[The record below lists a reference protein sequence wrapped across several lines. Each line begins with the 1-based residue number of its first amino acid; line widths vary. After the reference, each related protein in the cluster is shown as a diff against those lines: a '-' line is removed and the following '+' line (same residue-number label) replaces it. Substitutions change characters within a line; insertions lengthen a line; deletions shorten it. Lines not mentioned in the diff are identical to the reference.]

1 MTSDTAQ
8 DVTPPVVRRDLLP
21 DLLRAWALIGIV
33 LVNVEVFSSSM
44 VLGYTDA
51 QKADALSNG
60 LHLGVLS
67 LFVLK
72 SYSLFSLMFGAGLG
86 YQIGAAERRGENFTG
101 NYFRRLAGLLLLG
114 LLHVTLLF
122 VGDILVTYAVLG
134 VILFLCRNLRPRD
147 LVIWGIVL
155 NVLQFL
161 ILLALAGL
169 FFVLANI
176 PDEAVRMEIAM
187 KMAAEMETYEA
198 VDAVFRDGGFLD
210 VVMARIRLLPDVYTG
225 IPIMQGIAAL
235 GFFFFG
241 LAFFKTG
248 LLQRLEHKFWWWSRW
263 VFLPI
268 GVVGS
273 VAGAV
278 LYDAA
283 PNRQDAI
290 LFLAMAIMVAASPF
304 STFGYAGWLAKIAE
318 VAGGPI
324 LRFFARGGSATLTA
338 YLMQS
343 VILAFVFLEYGLG
356 LYGEISA
363 GQAILLALA
372 TGVFT
377 LSFTSIWLLY
387 FKRGPM
393 EILLR
398 RWTYLGQGEV
408 LSRQ

>member
-8 DVTPPVVRRDLLP
+8 NVTPPIVRRDLLP

-44 VLGYTDA
+44 VLGYTDV

-60 LHLGVLS
+60 LYLGVLS

-134 VILFLCRNLRPRD
+134 VILFLCRNMKPRD

-161 ILLALAGL
+161 ILFVIGL
-169 FFVLANI
+169 LLFWVSAIDDPAFQAKFAS
-176 PDEAVRMEIAM
+176 E
-187 KMAAEMETYEA
+187 MATETEFMLRLD
-198 VDAVFRDGGFLD
+198 DAFRDGSFLN
-210 VVMARIRLLPDVYTG
+210 VVSARVEMLPMIYSS
-225 IPIMQGIAAL
+225 IPVMQGVSAL

-241 LAFFKTG
+241 LAIFKTG
-248 LLQRLEHKFWWWSRW
+248 LMNRLEHKFWWWSRW
-263 VFLPI
+263 VFLPLGII
-268 GVVGS
+268 GS
-273 VAGAV
+273 LAGAM
-278 LYDAA
+278 LYQAA
-283 PNRQDAI
+283 PTRQDAAVLI
-290 LFLAMAIMVAASPF
+290 GMAIMVAASPF

-372 TGVFT
+372 TGIFT

-408 LSRQ
+408 LSRR